1 MNKGEVMTH
10 FLRYGLFLLLVWCCV
25 ACEAESPVAKVA
37 NPQIRQLLQGAEAQ
51 IGKTLSYDPNYR
63 KLDYPNGDVPLKT
76 GVCTDVVIRAFRA
89 VDLDLQVLVHKDMRK
104 AFSKY
109 PNHWG
114 LKTTDR
120 NIDHRRVYNLQT
132 FFKRQGVALPISQ
145 NPNDYLPGDLVT
157 WMVSPENLPHI
168 GIVARQKTRDS
179 KRWLIIHNI
188 GRGAQKEDILFKY
201 KITGHYRYFIAK

>member
-1 MNKGEVMTH
+1 MKYC
-10 FLRYGLFLLLVWCCV
+10 FRYSIISLLVWCCI
-25 ACEAESPVAKVA
+25 ACQAESPVAAVA
-37 NPQIRQLLQGAEAQ
+37 NPQIRKLLQGAEAQ
-51 IGKTLSYDPNYR
+51 IGKTLYYDPNYR
-63 KLDYPNGDVPLKT
+63 KLDYPSGDVPLET

-89 VDLDLQVLVHKDMRK
+89 VDLDLQVLVHEDMRK

-109 PNHWG
+109 PKHWG

-132 FFKRQGVALPISQ
+132 FFKRQGTSLPVSQ

-157 WMVSPENLPHI
+157 WIVPENLPHI
-168 GIVARQKTRDS
+168 GIVARRKSRDG

-188 GRGAQKEDILFKY
+188 GRGAQMEDILFKF
-201 KITGHYRYFIAK
+201 KITGHYRYFAPK

>member
-1 MNKGEVMTH
+1 MTH
-10 FLRYGLFLLLVWCCV
+10 CLRYRLFLLLAWCCV
-25 ACEAESPVAKVA
+25 ACQAELPTAKVV

-63 KLDYPNGDVPLKT
+63 KLDYPGGDVPLET

-114 LKTTDR
+114 LKTTDH

-132 FFKRQGVALPISQ
+132 FFKRQGAALPISQ

-168 GIVARQKTRDS
+168 GIVAWQKTRDS

-188 GRGAQKEDILFKY
+188 GRGAQKGDILFKY
-201 KITGHYRYFIAK
+201 KITGHYRYFVAK

>member
-1 MNKGEVMTH
+1 MNQGKVMTH
-10 FLRYGLFLLLVWCCV
+10 FFRYGLYLLLAWCCV
-25 ACEAESPVAKVA
+25 ACQAEPPIEKVE
-37 NPQIRQLLQGAEAQ
+37 NPQVLQLLQGAEAQ
-51 IGKTLSYDPNYR
+51 IGKTLFYDPNYR
-63 KLDYPNGDVPLKT
+63 KLDYPGGDVSLET

-89 VDLDLQVLVHKDMRK
+89 VDLDLQVLVHNDMRK

-145 NPNDYLPGDLVT
+145 NANDYLPGDLVT
-157 WMVSPENLPHI
+157 WSVPENLPHI
-168 GIVARQKTRDS
+168 GIVARQKTWDG

-188 GRGAQKEDILFKY
+188 GWGAKKDDILFKY
-201 KITGHYRYFIAK
+201 KITGHYRYFTAK

>member
-1 MNKGEVMTH
+1 MRY
-10 FLRYGLFLLLVWCCV
+10 FFRYGFYLFLAWFCV
-25 ACEAESPVAKVA
+25 ACQAESPIEKVDS
-37 NPQIRQLLQGAEAQ
+37 PQVLQLLQGAEAQ

-63 KLDYPNGDVPLKT
+63 KLDYPGGDVPLET

-89 VDLDLQVLVHKDMRK
+89 VALDLQVLVHEDMRK

-132 FFKRQGVALPISQ
+132 FFKRQGAALPISQ
-145 NPNDYLPGDLVT
+145 NSNDYLPGDLVT
-157 WMVSPENLPHI
+157 WAVPENLPHI
-168 GIVARQKTRDS
+168 GIVARQKTRDG

-188 GRGAQKEDILFKY
+188 GRGARKDDILFKY
-201 KITGHYRYFIAK
+201 KITGHYRYFTE